1 MPGAQ
6 GVLTGM
12 ANISKTGEDRGGD
25 VTLPGAGGGPDRP
38 VAPERTAN
46 AGPVAEDEVT
56 EWFSAVAP
64 GRAGTGPATGDDP
77 GLTAPGSWWPG
88 TRVTACA
95 VLAGLVIGALAA
107 TGVRHYSRPSADA
120 VAASRQAAIRDEAAS
135 WVTQQVSRQVRVSCD
150 PAVCA
155 ALRTHGFP
163 ARDLLTLGPASRSAA
178 ITAVVVETSV
188 VRQLFG
194 TSLDAAWAP
203 DVLASFGSGADR
215 ITVRVIAPHGAA
227 AYQVLLRTGLAAR
240 EKAGAA
246 LLRDPR
252 VTIPAAA
259 AGQLDS
265 GLVDSR
271 LLRVLAALARRQPIS
286 ILGFGTAG
294 PGVSAGLPLRF
305 ADLAENDPAAHLTRT
320 AYLSSLR
327 AHLNTMRTTFG
338 LTPVTTVVPPY
349 GPSVLRVQV
358 TAPSP
363 PGGGLSVTVP
373 SAVPS
378 SPPPSLRWLVRQ

>member
-1 MPGAQ
+1 
-6 GVLTGM
+6 M
-12 ANISKTGEDRGGD
+12 ADISKTGEDRGGD
-25 VTLPGAGGGPDRP
+25 VTFPGAGGGGPGRP
-38 VAPERTAN
+38 APPARAAN

-56 EWFSAVAP
+56 EWFGAAAPAP
-64 GRAGTGPATGDDP
+64 GPAGPATGDDP

-88 TRVTACA
+88 TMVTAGA
-95 VLAGLVIGALAA
+95 VLAGLVIGALTAA
-107 TGVRHYSRPSADA
+107 GVRHYSRPSADA

-203 DVLASFGSGADR
+203 DVLASFGSGADG
-215 ITVRVIAPHGAA
+215 ITVRVIASHGAA
-227 AYQVLLRTGLAAR
+227 AYQVLLGTGLAAR

-265 GLVDSR
+265 GLVDLR
-271 LLRVLAALARRQPIS
+271 LLRALAALARRQPIS
-286 ILGFGTAG
+286 IVGFGTAG
-294 PGVSAGLPLRF
+294 PGASAGLPLRF
-305 ADLAENDPAAHLTRT
+305 ADLAGNDPAARLTRT

-363 PGGGLSVTVP
+363 LG
-373 SAVPS
+373 
-378 SPPPSLRWLVRQ
+378 

>member
-1 MPGAQ
+1 
-6 GVLTGM
+6 M
-12 ANISKTGEDRGGD
+12 ADISEAGEDRGGD
-25 VTLPGAGGGPDRP
+25 VTFPGSGGGRDRSS
-38 VAPERTAN
+38 APARAAN

-56 EWFSAVAP
+56 EWFGAADS
-64 GRAGTGPATGDDP
+64 GPAEPGPAAGDEP
-77 GLTAPGSWWPG
+77 PPVPPGSWWPG
-88 TRVTACA
+88 TRLTAGA

-107 TGVRHYSRPSADA
+107 AGVRHYTRPSADA
-120 VAASRQAAIRDEAAS
+120 VAASRRAAIRDEAAR
-135 WVTQQVSRQVRVSCD
+135 WVTGQVGPHVRVSCD

-155 ALRTHGFP
+155 ALRADGFP
-163 ARDLLTLGPASRSAA
+163 ARDLLTLGPTAHSAA
-178 ITAVVVETSV
+178 TTAVVVETSV

-203 DVLASFGSGADR
+203 DVLASFGSGADG

-227 AYQVLLRTGLAAR
+227 AYQVLLRTGQAAR

-246 LLRDPR
+246 LLRNPR
-252 VTIPAAA
+252 IAMPAAA
-259 AGQLDS
+259 AGQLDA

-271 LLRVLAALARRQPIS
+271 LLRALAALARHQPIS
-286 ILGFGTAG
+286 IAGFGNTG
-294 PGVSAGLPLRF
+294 PGVSAGLPLRY
-305 ADLAENDPAAHLTRT
+305 ADLAGNDPAAHLTRT
-320 AYLSSLR
+320 AYVSSVR
-327 AHLNTMRTTFG
+327 AYLNTVSARFG

-378 SPPPSLRWLVRQ
+378 APPPSLRWSARQ

>member
-1 MPGAQ
+1 
-6 GVLTGM
+6 M
-12 ANISKTGEDRGGD
+12 ADISTTGEDRGGD
-25 VTLPGAGGGPDRP
+25 ATFPGAAAGRDRP
-38 VAPERTAN
+38 VPAARPAN

-56 EWFSAVAP
+56 EWFGAVP
-64 GRAGTGPATGDDP
+64 GPAGTGPTAGDDP

-88 TRVTACA
+88 TRVTAGA
-95 VLAGLVIGALAA
+95 VLAGLVIGALTAA
-107 TGVRHYSRPSADA
+107 GVRHYSRPSSDA
-120 VAASRQAAIRDEAAS
+120 VAASRQAAIRDQAAS

-155 ALRTHGFP
+155 ALRTRGFP
-163 ARDLLTLGPASRSAA
+163 ARDLLALGPASRSAA

-227 AYQVLLRTGLAAR
+227 AYQVLLGTGLAAR

-265 GLVDSR
+265 GLVDPR
-271 LLRVLAALARRQPIS
+271 LLRALAALARRQPIS
-286 ILGFGTAG
+286 IVRFGAAG
-294 PGVSAGLPLRF
+294 PGRARGCRSATPTWPGT
-305 ADLAENDPAAHLTRT
+305 TRPPT
-320 AYLSSLR
+320 SR
-327 AHLNTMRTTFG
+327 
-338 LTPVTTVVPPY
+338 VPPT
-349 GPSVLRVQV
+349 S
-358 TAPSP
+358 APSGP
-363 PGGGLSVTVP
+363 T
-373 SAVPS
+373 
-378 SPPPSLRWLVRQ
+378 